1 MICKSHAHSLVN
13 LPEID
18 GITAHTGSG
27 IPSSLHAAWD
37 ALAAPNSVFLKR
49 SYCEALNAAAGDVS
63 CRFAWFMKNGELLG
77 IAAFQI
83 ATAEALLSNENGAP
97 RFLQVAKSLFGTSR
111 IARKILILG
120 NSFATGE
127 HGFAFSATVP
137 IATRIAL
144 VSLAADA
151 VVQTEKATGN
161 KLSAVLVKDFFD
173 GDLNNPKAYKDNG
186 YGPIRQEPSLLMPLP
201 SAWKSFDDYLAALN
215 TKYRTKAKAALQR
228 SSSLELRVLSIREI
242 EAAADELYALY
253 DNVRRRAEF
262 RIGSLNRRA
271 LPELA
276 KRMDDD
282 FQVTGFYLDGQLV
295 GFQSAFRNCH
305 CLDAHFVGFDYE
317 LNHRYAIY
325 PRMLYEFIKMG
336 IEGGYKRINF
346 GRTATEIKSTVGA
359 VPVDMHCYIRHTVKA
374 KNVVLQIFANC
385 VDPDVE
391 KSHLAYRKSEWQ
403 QLSRLL
409 PTAD

>member
-1 MICKSHAHSLVN
+1 MICKSHAHSVAA
-13 LPEID
+13 LPEVD
-18 GITAHTGSG
+18 GIAVHTGRS
-27 IPSSLHAAWD
+27 IPDAFHTAWD

-49 SYCEALNAAAGDVS
+49 SYCEGLLAAAGEVD
-63 CRFAWFMKNGELLG
+63 CRFAWFVKGGALVG
-77 IAAFQI
+77 IAVFQT
-83 ATAEALLSNENGAP
+83 AMAEALIANDNGSP
-97 RFLQVAKSLFGTSR
+97 RFLQMAKSLFGTSR
-111 IARKILILG
+111 IARRILILG

-127 HGFAFSATVP
+127 HGFAFVPTVP
-137 IATRIAL
+137 VNTRIAL
-144 VSLAADA
+144 VSAAADGI
-151 VVQTEKATGN
+151 VQTEKNAGN

-173 GDLNNPKAYKDNG
+173 GDLNNPKAFKENG
-186 YGPIRQEPSLLMPLP
+186 YGPIRQEPTLLMPLP
-201 SAWKSFDDYLAALN
+201 SGWKSFDDYLAALN
-215 TKYRTKAKAALQR
+215 TKYRTKAKAAMQR
-228 SSSLELRVLSIREI
+228 SQSLELRVLSSAEI
-242 EAAADELYALY
+242 EERADELYALY

-262 RIGSLNRRA
+262 RIGSLNKRA

-282 FQVTGFYLDGQLV
+282 FQVTGYFLEGKLV

-325 PRMLYEFIKMG
+325 PRMLYGFIKMG